1 MRNSFLP
8 ADSPQQ
14 AQALTANAD
23 NSGSN
28 VTKMSA
34 SHRGTFPVWWRG
46 WGGLMS
52 RSPSCLLWVTL
63 LFPALL
69 HSFLLISPIAT
80 KCIST
85 LAGPTIFSFSF
96 LYFFSLQ
103 QLACHTP
110 ILTLRTNGRKLDRNN
125 CIQRF
130 PLDCEAI
137 IQRCWF
143 LEDLLSPARPTN
155 HPDALSWRFVTSE
168 YISLMSSMVGLL
180 MEL

>member
-1 MRNSFLP
+1 MGGIDVQISVLLVMSHIALPSF
-8 ADSPQQ
+8 A
-14 AQALTANAD
+14 T
-23 NSGSN
+23 
-28 VTKMSA
+28 
-34 SHRGTFPVWWRG
+34 
-46 WGGLMS
+46 
-52 RSPSCLLWVTL
+52 
-63 LFPALL
+63 
-69 HSFLLISPIAT
+69 LISPH
-80 KCIST
+80 
-85 LAGPTIFSFSF
+85 FSNCYQMHFNSRWSNDF
-96 LYFFSLQ
+96 FFFFSLFFFFTAVGVQ
-103 QLACHTP
+103 YTP

-168 YISLMSSMVGLL
+168 YISLMSSMLGLL